1 MAKLTLNNISKTYG
15 RNNMAVKD
23 FSLEIKDGEF
33 VVLVGPS
40 GCGKTTVLRMIAGL
54 ETTDS
59 GEILLDGTSICDMP
73 SQKRDI
79 AMVFQNYALYPTM
92 TVFDNIAFPL
102 KMRRQGKEEI
112 QQRVE
117 TVAETLEITELL
129 HRKPGQLSGGEKQ
142 RVAMG
147 RAMIREPKLFL
158 MDEPLSNLDAKL
170 RISLRGKIAELHRRL
185 QTTTIYV
192 THDQAEAM
200 TLADKLVVM
209 RDGRIEQVGTPAEIY
224 NRPLN
229 PFVAGFFGDLTINF
243 FEKEGIVYAIRP
255 ENVEVVEYNNKL
267 LKDWIPAEI
276 LREELLGA
284 KKALY
289 LKVEETTI
297 IASVDAGRLFSEK
310 KVLVRVKNNLL
321 CFNNH
326 F

>member
-1 MAKLTLNNISKTYG
+1 MAKLTLKNISKSYG
-15 RNNMAVKD
+15 RGTMAVKD
-23 FSLEIKDGEF
+23 FSLDIKDGEF

-40 GCGKTTVLRMIAGL
+40 GCGKTTILRMIAGL
-54 ETTDS
+54 ESTDG
-59 GEILLDGTSICDMP
+59 GEILLDGESIRDLP

-102 KMRRQGKEEI
+102 KMRKMSKEDI
-112 QQRVE
+112 SCRVE
-117 TVAETLEITELL
+117 NVAATLEIGELL
-129 HRKPGQLSGGEKQ
+129 YRKPRQLSGGEKQ

-147 RAMIREPKLFL
+147 RAMIRDPKLFL

-170 RISLRGKIAELHRRL
+170 RINLREKIAELHRRL

-192 THDQAEAM
+192 THDQFEAM

-229 PFVAGFFGDLTINF
+229 PFVAGFFGDLPINF

>member
-1 MAKLTLNNISKTYG
+1 MAKLTLNNILKTYG
-15 RNNMAVKD
+15 RNNTAVKD

-209 RDGRIEQVGTPAEIY
+209 RDGKVEQVGTPEEIY
-224 NRPLN
+224 NRPVN
-229 PFVAGFFGDLTINF
+229 PFVAGFFGSLPVNF
-243 FEKEGIVYAIRP
+243 FEKNGEICAIRP
-255 ENVEVVEYNNKL
+255 EHIDVKV
-267 LKDWIPAEI
+267 LKDRVPEGWQKTEI

-284 KKALY
+284 TKALY
-289 LKVEETTI
+289 LHAGEQTL
-297 IASVDAGRLFSEK
+297 IASVDAGRVFDRGE
-310 KVLVRVKNNLL
+310 VVICWEEERVMR
-321 CFNNH
+321 F
-326 F
+326 

>member
-54 ETTDS
+54 ETTES

-209 RDGRIEQVGTPAEIY
+209 RDGKVEQVGTPEEIY
-224 NRPLN
+224 NRPVN
-229 PFVAGFFGDLTINF
+229 PFVAGFFGSLPINF
-243 FEKEGIVYAIRP
+243 FEKDDMLCAIRS
-255 ENVEVVEYNNKL
+255 EHIEVKV
-267 LKDWIPAEI
+267 LKDRVPEGWQKAEI

-284 KKALY
+284 TKALY
-289 LKVEETTI
+289 LQAGEQTV
-297 IASVDAGRLFSEK
+297 IASVDAGIVFESRE
-310 KVLVRVKNNLL
+310 VMICWREERVMR
-321 CFNNH
+321 F
-326 F
+326 

>member
-54 ETTDS
+54 ETIDS
-59 GEILLDGTSICDMP
+59 GELLLDGTSICDMP

-102 KMRRQGKEEI
+102 KMQRIGKEEI
-112 QQRVE
+112 QHRVE

-170 RISLRGKIAELHRRL
+170 RISLRGKIAELHSRL

-209 RDGRIEQVGTPAEIY
+209 RDGKIEQVGTPAEIY
-224 NRPLN
+224 DRPVN
-229 PFVAGFFGDLTINF
+229 PFVAGFFGSLPINF
-243 FEKEGIVYAIRP
+243 FEKDGVLCAIRP
-255 ENVEVVEYNNKL
+255 EHIEVKV
-267 LKDWIPAEI
+267 LKDRVPDGWQKAKI

-284 KKALY
+284 TKALY
-289 LKVEETTI
+289 LQAGEQTV
-297 IASVDAGRLFSEK
+297 IASVDAGRVFDRGE
-310 KVLVRVKNNLL
+310 VVICWEEERVMR
-321 CFNNH
+321 F
-326 F
+326 